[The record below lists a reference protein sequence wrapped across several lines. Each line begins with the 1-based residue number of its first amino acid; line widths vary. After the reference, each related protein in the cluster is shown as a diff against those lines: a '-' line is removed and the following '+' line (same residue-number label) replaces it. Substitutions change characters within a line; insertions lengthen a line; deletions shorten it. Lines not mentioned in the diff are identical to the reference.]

1 MFVFVKKLYLYGA
14 IFFLYLMKQKTM
26 KNLSKEELLSRI
38 EAINRSNAIIY
49 FDLNGIILGV
59 NDIFLES
66 MGYKV
71 EEHQEIIGKHHSIFV
86 CEDYAKSLEYEKFW
100 DILRSGK
107 YYKGEFERVKRDGSI
122 INLQATYNP
131 IFDDSGM
138 ITKIMKVAT
147 DITPIVNSKKQL
159 EAINRSTATITFNV
173 DGFILDAN
181 TLFLE
186 TMGYKSKEKNQIIG
200 KHHSIFVNYEYSKSD
215 DYKIFWDTLKSGKF
229 FEGVFERKKVD
240 GNTIFLQATY
250 NPIFDSK
257 GNVTSI
263 IKIAT
268 DITENVNSKNK
279 IDSLS
284 KDLKI
289 ELDNSKKLKDSIEI
303 EKNNALNDLDTMI
316 KKSQSELIKVIVKC
330 ALAVIIGVGVVTTIL
345 YWMAMVTGK
354 ETQII
359 GSTWSNMFSVLL
371 TNAFSIVG
379 TIMGIKYA
387 TQDNSN
393 KEKK

>member
-1 MFVFVKKLYLYGA
+1 
-14 IFFLYLMKQKTM
+14 M

-66 MGYKV
+66 MGYDV
-71 EEHQEIIGKHHSIFV
+71 NEHQEIIGKHHSIFV
-86 CEDYAKSLEYEKFW
+86 CEDYARSSEYEKFW

-107 YYKGEFERVKRDGSI
+107 YYKGEFERVKRDGSL

-131 IFDDSGM
+131 IFDDSGK

-147 DITPIVNSKKQL
+147 DITDIVNSKKQI
-159 EAINRSTATITFNV
+159 EAINRSTASITFNI

-181 TLFLE
+181 NMFLE
-186 TMGYKSKEKNQIIG
+186 AMGYKSNEKNQIIG
-200 KHHSIFVNYEYSKSD
+200 KHHSIFVSYEYSKSD
-215 DYKIFWDTLKSGKF
+215 EYKTFWETLRNGKF
-229 FEGVFERKKVD
+229 YEGVFERKKVD
-240 GNTIFLQATY
+240 GSTIYLQATY
-250 NPIFDSK
+250 NPILDSK
-257 GNVTSI
+257 GNVTSV

-279 IDSLS
+279 IDALS
-284 KDLKI
+284 KDLQL
-289 ELDNSKKLKDSIEI
+289 ELENSKKLKDSIEI
-303 EKNNALNDLDTMI
+303 EKNNALNDLDVLM

-330 ALAVIIGVGVVTTIL
+330 ALSVIIGVGIVTTTL
-345 YWMAMVTGK
+345 YWMAIMMGK

-387 TQDNSN
+387 TQ
-393 KEKK
+393 EKK

>member
-1 MFVFVKKLYLYGA
+1 
-14 IFFLYLMKQKTM
+14 M
-26 KNLSKEELLSRI
+26 KNLSKEELLSRL
-38 EAINRSNAIIY
+38 EGINRSNAIIY
-49 FDLNGIILGV
+49 FDLKGIILGV
-59 NDIFLES
+59 NDIFLEA

-71 EEHQEIIGKHHSIFV
+71 DEHQEIIGKHHRIFV
-86 CEDYAKSLEYEKFW
+86 CEDYANSTEYEKFW

-107 YYKGEFERVKRDGSI
+107 YYKGEFERRKRDGTL

-131 IFDDSGM
+131 IFDDSGK

-147 DITPIVNSKKQL
+147 DITAIVESKNKL
-159 EAINRSTATITFNV
+159 EAINRSTASITFDLN
-173 DGFILDAN
+173 GFILDAN

-186 TMGYKSKEKNQIIG
+186 TMGYKQNEKKQIIG

-215 DYKIFWDTLKSGKF
+215 EYKKFWENLKSGKF
-229 FEGVFERKKVD
+229 FEGVVERKKVD
-240 GNTIFLQATY
+240 NSIIYLQSTY
-250 NPIFDSK
+250 NPILDSK
-257 GNVTSI
+257 GNVTSV

-279 IDSLS
+279 IDTLS
-284 KDLKI
+284 K
-289 ELDNSKKLKDSIEI
+289 ELQVELENSQKLKDSIEI
-303 EKNNALNDLDTMI
+303 EKNNALNDLDSMI

-330 ALAVIIGVGVVTTIL
+330 ALAVIIGVGVVTTML

-387 TQDNSN
+387 TQDGK